1 MIKVKILSP
10 IYVDGFAYRKNVEYQ
25 INDEV
30 ANILLQKG
38 YCELIKEE
46 QENPVEQELP
56 LEEPI
61 ATLDLNPK
69 EVDYNELTVA
79 ELKELLEQRGLSTS
93 GKKADLIKR
102 LQEN

>member
-46 QENPVEQELP
+46 QENPVE
-56 LEEPI
+56 
-61 ATLDLNPK
+61 TLDLNTK

>member
-25 INDEV
+25 IDDKV
-30 ANILLQKG
+30 ANILLQKV

-46 QENPVEQELP
+46 QEEPVE
-56 LEEPI
+56 
-61 ATLDLNPK
+61 TLDSNPK
-69 EVDYNELTVA
+69 EVDYKELTVA

>member
-30 ANILLQKG
+30 ANILFKKG

-46 QENPVEQELP
+46 QEESVE
-56 LEEPI
+56 
-61 ATLDLNPK
+61 TLDLNPK

>member
-25 INDEV
+25 IDDKVVNT
-30 ANILLQKG
+30 LLQKG

-46 QENPVEQELP
+46 QEEPVE
-56 LEEPI
+56 
-61 ATLDLNPK
+61 TLDSNPK
-69 EVDYNELTVA
+69 EVDYKELTVA

>member
-10 IYVDGFAYRKNVEYQ
+10 IYIDGFAYRKNVEYQ
-25 INDEV
+25 IDDKV
-30 ANILLQKG
+30 ANILLQEG

-46 QENPVEQELP
+46 QEKPVE
-56 LEEPI
+56 
-61 ATLDLNPK
+61 TLDSNPK
-69 EVDYNELTVA
+69 EVDYKELTVA

>member
-25 INDEV
+25 INDEI

-46 QENPVEQELP
+46 QENPVE
-56 LEEPI
+56 
-61 ATLDLNPK
+61 TLDLNPK
-69 EVDYNELTVA
+69 EVGYNELTVA

>member
-46 QENPVEQELP
+46 QENPVE
-56 LEEPI
+56 
-61 ATLDLNPK
+61 TSDLNPK
-69 EVDYNELTVA
+69 EVGYNELTVA

>member
-25 INDEV
+25 IDDKV

-38 YCELIKEE
+38 YCEFIKEE
-46 QENPVEQELP
+46 QEEPVE
-56 LEEPI
+56 
-61 ATLDLNPK
+61 TLDSNPK
-69 EVDYNELTVA
+69 EVDYKELTVA

-93 GKKADLIKR
+93 GKKVDLIKR

>member
-10 IYVDGFAYRKNVEYQ
+10 IYIDGFAYRKNVEYQ
-25 INDEV
+25 INDEIV
-30 ANILLQKG
+30 DILLKKG

-46 QENPVEQELP
+46 QE
-56 LEEPI
+56 EPI
-61 ATLDLNPK
+61 ETLDSSPK
-69 EVDYNELTVA
+69 EVDYKELTVA

>member
-25 INDEV
+25 INDEIV
-30 ANILLQKG
+30 DVLLEKG
-38 YCELIKEE
+38 YCELIEE
-46 QENPVEQELP
+46 EQELP
-56 LEEPI
+56 LEEPN

-69 EVDYNELTVA
+69 EVYYNELTVA

>member
-46 QENPVEQELP
+46 QENPVE
-56 LEEPI
+56 
-61 ATLDLNPK
+61 TLDLNPK

-79 ELKELLEQRGLSTS
+79 E
-93 GKKADLIKR
+93 
-102 LQEN
+102 

>member
-25 INDEV
+25 IDDKV
-30 ANILLQKG
+30 ANILLEKG

-46 QENPVEQELP
+46 QE
-56 LEEPI
+56 EPI
-61 ATLDLNPK
+61 ETLDLNPK

>member
-38 YCELIKEE
+38 YGELIKEE
-46 QENPVEQELP
+46 QENPVE
-56 LEEPI
+56 
-61 ATLDLNPK
+61 TLDLNPK

>member
-25 INDEV
+25 INDEI
-30 ANILLQKG
+30 ADILLEKG

-46 QENPVEQELP
+46 Q
-56 LEEPI
+56 EEPI

-93 GKKADLIKR
+93 GKKADLVKR

>member
-10 IYVDGFAYRKNVEYQ
+10 IYIDGFAYRKNVEYQ
-25 INDEV
+25 INNEIVD
-30 ANILLQKG
+30 ILLEKG

-46 QENPVEQELP
+46 Q
-56 LEEPI
+56 EEPI

>member
-25 INDEV
+25 IDDKV

-46 QENPVEQELP
+46 QEEPV
-56 LEEPI
+56 

-69 EVDYNELTVA
+69 EVDYKELTVA

>member
-25 INDEV
+25 INDEIV
-30 ANILLQKG
+30 DILLEKG

-46 QENPVEQELP
+46 Q
-56 LEEPI
+56 EEPI

-93 GKKADLIKR
+93 GKKADLVKR

>member
-25 INDEV
+25 IDDKV

-46 QENPVEQELP
+46 QE
-56 LEEPI
+56 EPN

>member
-25 INDEV
+25 IDDEV
-30 ANILLQKG
+30 VNILLQKG

-46 QENPVEQELP
+46 QEEPVE
-56 LEEPI
+56 
-61 ATLDLNPK
+61 TLDLNPK
-69 EVDYNELTVA
+69 EVDYKELTVA

>member
-10 IYVDGFAYRKNVEYQ
+10 IYVDGFAYRKNIEYQ
-25 INDEV
+25 IDDEV
-30 ANILLQKG
+30 VNILLQKG

-46 QENPVEQELP
+46 QEEPV
-56 LEEPI
+56 

>member
-30 ANILLQKG
+30 ANILLEKG

-46 QENPVEQELP
+46 Q
-56 LEEPI
+56 EEPI

-93 GKKADLIKR
+93 GKKADLVKR

>member
-25 INDEV
+25 IDDEIV
-30 ANILLQKG
+30 NILLQKG

-46 QENPVEQELP
+46 EQEKPVE
-56 LEEPI
+56 
-61 ATLDLNPK
+61 TLDSNPK
-69 EVDYNELTVA
+69 EVDYKELTVA

>member
-25 INDEV
+25 IDDEV
-30 ANILLQKG
+30 VNVLLQKG

-46 QENPVEQELP
+46 Q
-56 LEEPI
+56 EEPI

-93 GKKADLIKR
+93 GKKADLVKR